1 MHELQKFLTSIIST
15 KRNLKEIYY
24 TTRSPSLKAD
34 AKKLVV
40 TAISIQQLGEELL
53 ELWRRNKTARGILQ
67 DRRAQLTLVG
77 WTKGLPKR
85 VDVYKTRTRK
95 LKGEHLVKYYDLI
108 TEYLDEIA
116 KTLAGWVE
124 DIKGL
129 GELPRPPRT

>member
-1 MHELQKFLTSIIST
+1 MHELQKFLTSIISA

-24 TTRSPSLKAD
+24 TTRSPNMKAD

-40 TAISIQQLGEELL
+40 TAISIQQISEELL
-53 ELWRRNKTARGILQ
+53 DLWRRNKTARGILQ

-85 VDVYKTRTRK
+85 VEVYKTRTRK
-95 LKGEHLVKYYDLI
+95 MKGEHLAKYYELI
-108 TEYLDEIA
+108 TNYLDEIA
-116 KTLAGWVE
+116 RTLTGWVE

-129 GELPRPPRT
+129 GELPRPPKD